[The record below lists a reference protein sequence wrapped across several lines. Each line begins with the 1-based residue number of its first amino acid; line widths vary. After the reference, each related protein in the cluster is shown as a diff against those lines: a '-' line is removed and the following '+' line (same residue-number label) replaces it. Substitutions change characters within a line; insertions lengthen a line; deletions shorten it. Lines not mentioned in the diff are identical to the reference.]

1 MKINIIIIE
10 KETWKI
16 VQKQEWLF
24 EWFNSYIKD
33 DLSLDEDNFQKT
45 IDYEKDSF
53 MIWKTDIIYNRK
65 SEFDKKFLL
74 GIEFNF

>member
-1 MKINIIIIE
+1 M
-10 KETWKI
+10 
-16 VQKQEWLF
+16 F

-53 MIWKTDIIYNRK
+53 MIWKTDITYNRK
-65 SEFDKKFLL
+65 SEFDKKYLL
-74 GIEFNF
+74 GIEFIF